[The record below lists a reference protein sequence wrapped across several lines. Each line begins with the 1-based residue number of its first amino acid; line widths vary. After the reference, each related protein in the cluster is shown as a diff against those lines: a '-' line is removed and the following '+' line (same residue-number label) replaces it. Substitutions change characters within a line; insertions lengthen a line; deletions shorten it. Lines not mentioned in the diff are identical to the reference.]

1 MKNLRL
7 FAFLFA
13 AAAMVTFSSCNKDD
27 DDDVTVIDFESIELP
42 EEGYINNKSL
52 TLEGVTFYNNFNEQY
67 SSWNGCSY
75 SKLTDKETP
84 GLGNQFSVYG
94 DGGANKS
101 QQFAVVNGYDKL
113 DHFKFGDGQ
122 TKTFRNVMVTNNTY
136 AVLSMQNGDSFAKK
150 FEAGDWFKVIF
161 TGYDAAGEET
171 GKVEFYL
178 ADFRDGKTYICTT
191 WTEVNLESLGRV
203 NKITVAFESTDNGQ
217 YGMNTPAYV
226 CMDNL
231 TYWNE

>member
-1 MKNLRL
+1 M
-7 FAFLFA
+7 
-13 AAAMVTFSSCNKDD
+13 
-27 DDDVTVIDFESIELP
+27 TVIDFEEVKLL
-42 EEGYINNKSL
+42 EGGYLNNKIL
-52 TLEGVTFYNNFNEQY
+52 TLDSVTFYSEEY
-67 SSWNGCSY
+67 GGCSY

-84 GLGNQFSVYG
+84 GPGNQFSVYG

-101 QQFAVVNGYDKL
+101 QQFAVVNVGYNEPA
-113 DHFKFGDGQ
+113 HFKFGDGQ

-136 AVLSMQNGDSFAKK
+136 AVLSMQNGDSYAKK
-150 FEAGDWFKVIF
+150 FENGDWFKVIF

-178 ADFRDGKTYICTT
+178 ADFREGKTYICTT
-191 WTEVNLESLGRV
+191 WTEVNLESLDRV
-203 NKITVAFESTDNGQ
+203 NKVTVTFESTDNGQ
-217 YGMNTPAYV
+217 YGMNTPAFV

>member
-7 FAFLFA
+7 FAFLFV

-27 DDDVTVIDFESIELP
+27 DDDVTVIDFEEVKLL
-42 EEGYINNKSL
+42 EGGYLNNKIL
-52 TLEGVTFYNNFNEQY
+52 TLDSVTFYSEEY
-67 SSWNGCSY
+67 GGCSY

-84 GLGNQFSVYG
+84 GSGNQFSVYG

-101 QQFAVVNGYDKL
+101 QQFAVVNVGYDEPA
-113 DHFKFGDGQ
+113 HFKFGDGQ

-136 AVLSMQNGDSFAKK
+136 AVLSMQNGDSYAKK
-150 FEAGDWFKVIF
+150 FENGDWFKVIF

-191 WTEVNLESLGRV
+191 WTEVNLESLDRV
-203 NKITVAFESTDNGQ
+203 NKVTVTFESTDNGQ
-217 YGMNTPAYV
+217 YGMNTPAFV

>member
-27 DDDVTVIDFESIELP
+27 DDDVTVIDFEEVKLL
-42 EEGYINNKSL
+42 EGGYLNNKIL
-52 TLEGVTFYNNFNEQY
+52 TLDSVTFYSEEY
-67 SSWNGCSY
+67 GGCSY

-84 GLGNQFSVYG
+84 GSGNQFSVYG

-101 QQFAVVNGYDKL
+101 QQFAVVNVGYDEPA
-113 DHFKFGDGQ
+113 HFKFGDGQ

-136 AVLSMQNGDSFAKK
+136 AVLSMQNGDSYAKK
-150 FEAGDWFKVIF
+150 FENGDWFKVIF

-191 WTEVNLESLGRV
+191 WTEVNLESLDRV
-203 NKITVAFESTDNGQ
+203 NKVTVTFESTDNGQ
-217 YGMNTPAYV
+217 YGMNTPAFV

>member
-7 FAFLFA
+7 FAFLFV

-27 DDDVTVIDFESIELP
+27 DDDVTVIDFEEVKLL
-42 EEGYINNKSL
+42 EGGYLNNKIL
-52 TLEGVTFYNNFNEQY
+52 TLDSVTFYSEEY
-67 SSWNGCSY
+67 GGCSY

-101 QQFAVVNGYDKL
+101 QQFAVVNVGYDEPA
-113 DHFKFGDGQ
+113 HFKFRDGQ

-150 FEAGDWFKVIF
+150 FEAGDWFKVVF

-191 WTEVNLESLGRV
+191 WTEVNLESLDRV
-203 NKITVAFESTDNGQ
+203 NKVTVTFESTDNGQ